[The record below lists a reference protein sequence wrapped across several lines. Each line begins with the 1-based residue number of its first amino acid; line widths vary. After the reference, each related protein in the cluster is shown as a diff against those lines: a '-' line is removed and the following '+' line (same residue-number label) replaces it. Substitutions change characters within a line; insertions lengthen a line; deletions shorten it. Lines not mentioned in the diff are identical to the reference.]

1 MIKII
6 FFINEALIIFF
17 EKKMEVPQNRINFNA
32 QSFHEFHQ
40 QENLNQ
46 SSINQINLR
55 NFSEKERINLFHEE
69 LENNVK
75 RIKENL
81 NKCPRKSSNL
91 FHFNFNI
98 DLIEI
103 PSNDK
108 IIEKKRNSFSYI
120 DMSFMKNKREC
131 NMNYVGFENNYG
143 ENSCYINVILHFL
156 YYFPSVNDYLIKFY
170 KNKIDIFNNINS
182 GISISRNIDY
192 FLFLLGK
199 TLFEYQKILSNF
211 EDKSITILNTKEFR
225 YNLQEVSNNLYTL
238 NQIGDPVELLIFLL
252 DKINEYNPLEIHN
265 DFFINLIEEIKCDI
279 CYNNKINKY
288 NENNFIYYI
297 NVFEIIN
304 NINKRNIPFSEYGY
318 KLFKFSYKFNSC
330 CENKCEY
337 CGNLKNKKIKY
348 IGTNYPKFLLLNCTW
363 EKKQNINDVLKFL
376 YLLSLEDHLNNL
388 FSIENKKS
396 DESLY
401 NLLGMILYSSALSHY
416 ISVIFNME
424 KNIFILYDDDK
435 IKELSSIHEVYK
447 EITSEQI
454 KKNPNVFFYP
464 VLLIYYREI
473 LYNDNKTME
482 LNDFSEH
489 KFHILENDCLN
500 AINSHKAL
508 TKEQKRQNY
517 LEYVKA
523 QNAYDK
529 KRKFSMEPMNSSF
542 DMIIEEEQKNGF
554 NKFSDDINYKNN
566 YSNINMDKKDDYN
579 NMFVEENNKK
589 RDKYEIRRT
598 NKRSET
604 QYRNNYQYKSFGFF
618 NNII

>member
-1 MIKII
+1 MSAVNNYRNREKYNRNTENSDYNHNNTNNNNKNALYKTKTEVLPINAKKSPNKPYYVKIDPE
-6 FFINEALIIFF
+6 NF
-17 EKKMEVPQNRINFNA
+17 EKKYNKEKY
-32 QSFHEFHQ
+32 
-40 QENLNQ
+40 NLPNT
-46 SSINQINLR
+46 
-55 NFSEKERINLFHEE
+55 
-69 LENNVK
+69 
-75 RIKENL
+75 
-81 NKCPRKSSNL
+81 RK
-91 FHFNFNI
+91 
-98 DLIEI
+98 D
-103 PSNDK
+103 
-108 IIEKKRNSFSYI
+108 
-120 DMSFMKNKREC
+120 
-131 NMNYVGFENNYG
+131 NNY
-143 ENSCYINVILHFL
+143 
-156 YYFPSVNDYLIKFY
+156 
-170 KNKIDIFNNINS
+170 NN
-182 GISISRNIDY
+182 G
-192 FLFLLGK
+192 
-199 TLFEYQKILSNF
+199 
-211 EDKSITILNTKEFR
+211 
-225 YNLQEVSNNLYTL
+225 
-238 NQIGDPVELLIFLL
+238 
-252 DKINEYNPLEIHN
+252 
-265 DFFINLIEEIKCDI
+265 
-279 CYNNKINKY
+279 NNKISNSSTNSSSIKTPFYLRDTKDRKSPIKY

-388 FSIENKKS
+388 FYIENKKS

-482 LNDFSEH
+482 LNDFSEY

-542 DMIIEEEQKNGF
+542 DMIIEEEQKNSI

-566 YSNINMDKKDDYN
+566 YSNMNMDKKDDYN
-579 NMFVEENNKK
+579 NMFVEENNKNQ
-589 RDKYEIRRT
+589 DKYEIRRN

>member
-1 MIKII
+1 
-6 FFINEALIIFF
+6 
-17 EKKMEVPQNRINFNA
+17 
-32 QSFHEFHQ
+32 
-40 QENLNQ
+40 
-46 SSINQINLR
+46 
-55 NFSEKERINLFHEE
+55 
-69 LENNVK
+69 
-75 RIKENL
+75 
-81 NKCPRKSSNL
+81 
-91 FHFNFNI
+91 
-98 DLIEI
+98 
-103 PSNDK
+103 
-108 IIEKKRNSFSYI
+108 
-120 DMSFMKNKREC
+120 
-131 NMNYVGFENNYG
+131 
-143 ENSCYINVILHFL
+143 
-156 YYFPSVNDYLIKFY
+156 
-170 KNKIDIFNNINS
+170 
-182 GISISRNIDY
+182 
-192 FLFLLGK
+192 
-199 TLFEYQKILSNF
+199 
-211 EDKSITILNTKEFR
+211 
-225 YNLQEVSNNLYTL
+225 
-238 NQIGDPVELLIFLL
+238 
-252 DKINEYNPLEIHN
+252 
-265 DFFINLIEEIKCDI
+265 
-279 CYNNKINKY
+279 
-288 NENNFIYYI
+288 
-297 NVFEIIN
+297 
-304 NINKRNIPFSEYGY
+304 
-318 KLFKFSYKFNSC
+318 
-330 CENKCEY
+330 
-337 CGNLKNKKIKY
+337 
-348 IGTNYPKFLLLNCTW
+348 
-363 EKKQNINDVLKFL
+363 
-376 YLLSLEDHLNNL
+376 
-388 FSIENKKS
+388 
-396 DESLY
+396 
-401 NLLGMILYSSALSHY
+401 
-416 ISVIFNME
+416 ME

>member
-1 MIKII
+1 M
-6 FFINEALIIFF
+6 
-17 EKKMEVPQNRINFNA
+17 
-32 QSFHEFHQ
+32 
-40 QENLNQ
+40 
-46 SSINQINLR
+46 
-55 NFSEKERINLFHEE
+55 
-69 LENNVK
+69 
-75 RIKENL
+75 
-81 NKCPRKSSNL
+81 
-91 FHFNFNI
+91 
-98 DLIEI
+98 
-103 PSNDK
+103 
-108 IIEKKRNSFSYI
+108 
-120 DMSFMKNKREC
+120 
-131 NMNYVGFENNYG
+131 
-143 ENSCYINVILHFL
+143 
-156 YYFPSVNDYLIKFY
+156 
-170 KNKIDIFNNINS
+170 
-182 GISISRNIDY
+182 
-192 FLFLLGK
+192 FLLGK

-211 EDKSITILNTKEFR
+211 DDKSITILNTKEFR

-388 FSIENKKS
+388 FSIENIKS

-424 KNIFILYDDDK
+424 KNIFILY
-435 IKELSSIHEVYK
+435 
-447 EITSEQI
+447 
-454 KKNPNVFFYP
+454 
-464 VLLIYYREI
+464 
-473 LYNDNKTME
+473 
-482 LNDFSEH
+482 EH

-542 DMIIEEEQKNGF
+542 DMIIEEEQKNVI
-554 NKFSDDINYKNN
+554 NKFSDDVNYKNN
-566 YSNINMDKKDDYN
+566 FSNINMDKKDDFN
-579 NMFVEENNKK
+579 NMFVEENYKK
-589 RDKYEIRRT
+589 LDKYEIRRN